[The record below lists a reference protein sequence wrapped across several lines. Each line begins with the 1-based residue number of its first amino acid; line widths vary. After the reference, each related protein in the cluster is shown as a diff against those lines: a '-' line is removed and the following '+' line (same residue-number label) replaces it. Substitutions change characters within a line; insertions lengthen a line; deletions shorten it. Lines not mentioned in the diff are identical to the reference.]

1 MLNYSLK
8 ILFLA
13 NGIFSFAGSM
23 LGPLFAVFVEN
34 FDKNILSVSLTWAT
48 FLFSATVFTY
58 VISLVGDKI
67 KEKEYLLM
75 AGFLVRAVVWGG
87 LTMINSLWL
96 LAAAQILLGLG
107 EALGSPAFDSIFA
120 EHLDR
125 NKHVRE
131 FSDWKLIYN
140 LTMAAGT
147 ILGGLLAV
155 KFGFNA
161 LFLTMSFLA
170 ISSFTIVW
178 RQPRRML

>member
-1 MLNYSLK
+1 
-8 ILFLA
+8 
-13 NGIFSFAGSM
+13 
-23 LGPLFAVFVEN
+23 
-34 FDKNILSVSLTWAT
+34 
-48 FLFSATVFTY
+48 
-58 VISLVGDKI
+58 
-67 KEKEYLLM
+67 M
-75 AGFLVRAVVWGG
+75 AGFLVRAAVWGG

-96 LAAAQILLGLG
+96 LVVAQILLGLG

-155 KFGFNA
+155 RFGFNV

-170 ISSFTIVW
+170 ISSFIIVW
-178 RQPRRML
+178 RQPRRVL